1 MKNTKCIYIL
11 LLFLLLFIKSSGS
24 YSCTSENITFGNA
37 SFGIQ
42 SLIDDEPD
50 LISQD
55 IGTTKELDIHLT
67 SKKKIK
73 YRAIASESSTLKSI
87 FYSKIVNFA
96 VDESSLIYGIVSL
109 YNVELHTYLHL
120 YQLF

>member
-24 YSCTSENITFGNA
+24 YSCTSENITFENV

-50 LISQD
+50 LISQH

-73 YRAIASESSTLKSI
+73 YRAVTSESSTLKSV
-87 FYSKIVNFA
+87 FYSEIVNFT
-96 VDESSLIYGIVSL
+96 VDESSFIYGIVSL
-109 YNVELHTYLHL
+109 YDVELHTYLHL